1 MKLNPDCIR
10 DILITVEEIEY
21 NSTYTIQQFH
31 DQLPKYSIEELNYH
45 CLHLINAGLIQGDIL
60 SVVRSVMPEV
70 GRIYDMTYAG
80 HQFLANIRSDNI
92 WKGTKAIASKIGSS
106 SLDAITQIASNVI
119 TELIKAQF
127 GLI

>member
-1 MKLNPDCIR
+1 M
-10 DILITVEEIEY
+10 
-21 NSTYTIQQFH
+21 
-31 DQLPKYSIEELNYH
+31 
-45 CLHLINAGLIQGDIL
+45 
-60 SVVRSVMPEV
+60 VRSVMPEV